1 MLSRLFFSYLVWQ
14 ASVLLFSRDFI
25 EYSHLRGDDMNI
37 KRFHIKVPQAQLD
50 DLHERL
56 KNTIW
61 PPVISGQNYGGPGLA
76 DMKDLVKKVLR
87 FDWRK
92 KEAELNRLPHFKT
105 EIDGQTIHFIHVKSK
120 EANAIPLL
128 LMHGWPGSIV
138 EFLHLIEP
146 LTDPV
151 RHGGKAEDAFDVVIP
166 SLPGF
171 AFSGPTKEVGWNN
184 VRIGKA
190 FVELMRRL
198 GYDKFALQG
207 GDAGAVIGPDMA
219 RLAPEKFIGLHLNA
233 ATMGFIPLGPVDE
246 AELATFTPAEK
257 KRLEVLQEFVRV
269 KFGFNLLQS
278 NQPQLVGYALSDSPV
293 GLMAWMTQLMD
304 PAEVGERF
312 LTNFMIYW
320 LTGTGASCIRWYYE
334 SAHDPAAWTPKVNS
348 GVPTAV
354 AVFQDG
360 DIAIRRYG
368 EASNNIVRW
377 TEYPHGGHY
386 AALTVPDVWLKDVRE
401 FFRELR

>member
-1 MLSRLFFSYLVWQ
+1 MSTKIKPYKV
-14 ASVLLFSRDFI
+14 SVP
-25 EYSHLRGDDMNI
+25 ET
-37 KRFHIKVPQAQLD
+37 QLN
-50 DLHERL
+50 DLHERV
-56 KNTIW
+56 KKTIW
-61 PPVISGQNYGGPGLA
+61 PPVIPGQNYGGPELA
-76 DMKDLVKKVLR
+76 TMKNLAKKVLR

-92 KEAELNRLPHFKT
+92 KEAELNKLPHFKT

-138 EFLHLIEP
+138 EFLHHIEP
-146 LTDPV
+146 LTNPV
-151 RHGGKAEDAFDVVIP
+151 KHGGEAEDAFDVIIP

-184 VRIGKA
+184 LRIGKA
-190 FVELMRRL
+190 LIELMDRL

-207 GDAGAVIGPDMA
+207 GDAGAVIGPDMG

-233 ATMGFIPLGPVDE
+233 ATMGFIPMGPVDE
-246 AELATFTPAEK
+246 ADLATFTPAEK
-257 KRLEVLQEFVRV
+257 QRLEVLQEFMRV

-293 GLMAWMTQLMD
+293 GLMAWMMQLMD
-304 PAEVGERF
+304 PTEVGEERF

-334 SAHDPAAWTPKVNS
+334 SAHDPSAWAPKLNS

-368 EASNNIVRW
+368 EDSHNIVRW

-386 AALTVPDVWLKDVRE
+386 AALTVPEIWLNDVRQ
-401 FFRELR
+401 FFRDLRTA